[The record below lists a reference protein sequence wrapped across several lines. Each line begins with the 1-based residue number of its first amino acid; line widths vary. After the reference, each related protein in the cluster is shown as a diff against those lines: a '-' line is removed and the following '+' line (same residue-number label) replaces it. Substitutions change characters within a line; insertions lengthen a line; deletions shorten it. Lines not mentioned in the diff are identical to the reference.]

1 MTPGQNT
8 GNHPRKETDMASNAA
23 GPDGLRA
30 WLTGC
35 VAQYLRR
42 PENEIDPT
50 VRLADYG
57 LDSVYA
63 LALCGD
69 LETHLN
75 MRLSETLVWDYPTI
89 DELIAHL
96 TELVAARQPADAR

>member
-1 MTPGQNT
+1 MTRAT
-8 GNHPRKETDMASNAA
+8 TRRKEVDMTSNAEAPA
-23 GPDGLRA
+23 GLHA

-42 PENEIDPT
+42 AENEIDPA
-50 VRLADYG
+50 VPLADYG

-69 LETHLN
+69 IETHLN

-89 DELIAHL
+89 DELAAHL
-96 TELVAARQPADAR
+96 EELVAAQPAAAR

>member
-1 MTPGQNT
+1 
-8 GNHPRKETDMASNAA
+8 MASNAE
-23 GPDGLRA
+23 GPADLRA

-42 PENEIDPT
+42 PETEIDPT

-69 LETHLN
+69 IETHLD
-75 MRLSETLVWDYPTI
+75 MRLSETLVWDYPTV
-89 DELIAHL
+89 DELAAHL
-96 TELVAARQPADAR
+96 EELVAAQQPAGAR